1 MQTTKLPF
9 AGKPVTL
16 RKPTDAQAAALMLA
30 TRKGEKSILRF
41 FAIIEALVDSPDD
54 WEFME
59 DQMITGKVEV
69 KDFAD
74 LLGDLFKV
82 EWPDEVEEGE

>member
-9 AGKPVTL
+9 AGKPITL

-41 FAIIEALVDSPDD
+41 FAIIEALVDTPEE
-54 WEFME
+54 WGFME
-59 DQMITGKVEV
+59 EKMISGEVEV

-82 EWPDEVEEGE
+82 EWNEEEEE